1 MSEFDNY
8 KAIQTTLEK
17 YTPREYVKTKVD
29 QTDGT
34 VIEYIEAWKVI
45 ELANNIFGE
54 GGWSNFVRELKIID
68 NEYENGMFHVT
79 STCIVKIQLKT
90 GTTHEEMGI
99 GLAVNKDKSLAYQNS
114 KKDAVSDGIKRCLR
128 LFGNVLG
135 NKFEDDPKKPIKKN
149 ASDST
154 KTTKATSTTI
164 PSGTVNQNK
173 PPTKRVRIVL
183 RK

>member
-99 GLAVNKDKSLAYQNS
+99 GESPGGLVVQLPLLSQLWCTFKMGTAVCHRH
-114 KKDAVSDGIKRCLR
+114 G
-128 LFGNVLG
+128 
-135 NKFEDDPKKPIKKN
+135 EKKP
-149 ASDST
+149 SMPRRD
-154 KTTKATSTTI
+154 
-164 PSGTVNQNK
+164 
-173 PPTKRVRIVL
+173 RL
-183 RK
+183 